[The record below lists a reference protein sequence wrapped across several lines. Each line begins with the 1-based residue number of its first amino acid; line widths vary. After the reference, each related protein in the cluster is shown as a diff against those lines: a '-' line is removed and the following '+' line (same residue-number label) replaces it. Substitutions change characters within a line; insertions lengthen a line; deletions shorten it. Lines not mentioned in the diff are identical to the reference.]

1 MRKYDYI
8 QYAGGLREYASEKN
22 RKAASAL
29 ARSIDDLIRN
39 GGEPDKIAA
48 FIHTAAPVLAATYAR
63 MIYLGRLF
71 YCDLFGRFDKQTQ
84 YLILSNGAC
93 APKEYQRLLKR
104 MKDLAPEAMTDF
116 IANLCS
122 ADSNRVKSAREFL
135 RQNRW
140 LMGRVLQDEVYMTC
154 SRETKEFLL
163 ECARTGSST
172 DRRLFVA
179 QMMDSERVPREEK
192 VVVYRSLKPYD
203 EQFIREKNDQV
214 LIHTTLLGLD
224 AHVNGAHLGLSV
236 AYSNNANRP
245 DYHLAVCDKV
255 QRAYA
260 ESGYFRYQWSR
271 SKLPGY
277 EIVRCSFPRFAAM
290 KDKWFNVGV
299 KGEFGEAAIDDNP
312 GYFKLMCDL
321 NGIGIGL
328 RQVAYLM
335 TNRKTE
341 VLRFLVREC
350 REELEESISL
360 TELLFYVS
368 AYGAWD
374 VGSVVAEEI
383 ERAEPGTIASA
394 VDHFGNTPMWYTLYE
409 LETTNRYVSSSENE
423 KSRLAYVRL
432 LRSHGCDP
440 YRKNHLG
447 ISYADLKG
455 NER

>member
-29 ARSIDDLIRN
+29 AQRIDDLIRN
-39 GGEPDKIAA
+39 GGESDRIAA
-48 FIHTAAPVLAATYAR
+48 FLHTAAPVLAATYAR

-71 YCDLFGRFDKQTQ
+71 YCDLFGRFDRETQ
-84 YLILSNGAC
+84 HLILSKGAC
-93 APKEYQRLLKR
+93 APKEYQRLLR
-104 MKDLAPEAMTDF
+104 QRNDLSPSALTDF
-116 IANLCS
+116 ISNLCS
-122 ADSNRVKSAREFL
+122 SDCNRVTCAGEFL

-140 LMGRVLQDEVYMTC
+140 LIGRVLQDEVYMAC
-154 SRETKEFLL
+154 GHEAKAFLL
-163 ECARTGSST
+163 ECARTGSPT

-179 QMMDSERVPREEK
+179 QMMDSERVPQEEK
-192 VVVYRSLKPYD
+192 VAVYRSLKPYD
-203 EQFIREKNDQV
+203 EQFVREKNDQV
-214 LIHTTLLGLD
+214 LIRTTLLGLD
-224 AHVNGAHLGLSV
+224 ARVNGAHLGLYV
-236 AYSNNANRP
+236 AYSNNSNRP

-277 EIVRCSFPRFAAM
+277 EIVRCSFPRFASM
-290 KDKWFNVGV
+290 KDKWHDSGANGMFDL
-299 KGEFGEAAIDDNP
+299 AAVDDNP

-321 NGIGIGL
+321 NGIVIGL
-328 RQVAYLM
+328 RQVIYLM

-350 REELEESISL
+350 RDELEESISL

-368 AYGAWD
+368 AYGAWEI
-374 VGSVVAEEI
+374 GAVVAEEI
-383 ERAEPGTIASA
+383 ERAAPGTIASA

-409 LETTNRYVSSSENE
+409 LETTNRYVSPSENE

-440 YRKNHLG
+440 YRENHLG

-455 NER
+455 FEQ

>member
-1 MRKYDYI
+1 MRKFGYI
-8 QYAGGLREYASEKN
+8 LRDDGLREYATEKK
-22 RKAASAL
+22 RKAASAF
-29 ARSIDDLIRN
+29 ARRLDDLIRD
-39 GGEPDKIAA
+39 GGEPDRIAA
-48 FIHTAAPVLAATYAR
+48 SLHAAAPVLAATYAR

-71 YCDLFGRFDKQTQ
+71 YCDLFSRFDKQTQ

-93 APKEYQRLLKR
+93 APKLYQRLLQQR
-104 MKDLAPEAMTDF
+104 KDLSPEAMTDF
-116 IANLCS
+116 ISNLCS
-122 ADSNRVKSAREFL
+122 SDCNRVTSAREFL
-135 RQNRW
+135 HQNRW
-140 LMGRVLQDEVYMTC
+140 LMGRVLQDDVYMAC
-154 SRETKEFLL
+154 DQETKVFLL
-163 ECARTGSST
+163 ECARTGSSP

-179 QMMDSERVPREEK
+179 QMMNSERVPREEK
-192 VVVYRSLKPYD
+192 VAVYRSLKPYD
-203 EQFIREKNDQV
+203 EQFVREKSDQV

-224 AHVNGAHLGLSV
+224 ARVNGAHLGLSV
-236 AYSNNANRP
+236 AYSNNSNRP

-277 EIVRCSFPRFAAM
+277 EIVRCSFPRFASM
-290 KDKWFNVGV
+290 TDKWSNAGA
-299 KGEFGEAAIDDNP
+299 KGEFDAAAIDDNP

-350 REELEESISL
+350 RDELEKAISL

-374 VGSVVAEEI
+374 VGAVVAEEI
-383 ERAEPGTIASA
+383 ERARPGTIASA
-394 VDHFGNTPMWYTLYE
+394 VDHFGNTPMWYTLYK
-409 LETTNRYVSSSENE
+409 LETTNSYVSPSENE

-432 LRSHGCDP
+432 LRSCGCDP
-440 YRKNHLG
+440 YRENHLG

-455 NER
+455 FEQ